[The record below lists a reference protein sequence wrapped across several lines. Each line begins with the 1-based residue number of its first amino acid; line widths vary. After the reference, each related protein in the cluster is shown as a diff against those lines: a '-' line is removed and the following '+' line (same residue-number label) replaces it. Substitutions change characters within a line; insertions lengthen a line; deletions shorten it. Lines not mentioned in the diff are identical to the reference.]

1 MQCPGC
7 KQHEHVG
14 IHLHSDGFAE
24 GIMKCPSC
32 GTMWSVSHGLTEVIK
47 DPQENSFLAAQS
59 ECVEGDD
66 YNLA

>member
-1 MQCPGC
+1 
-7 KQHEHVG
+7 
-14 IHLHSDGFAE
+14 
-24 GIMKCPSC
+24 
-32 GTMWSVSHGLTEVIK
+32 MWSVSHGLTEVIK